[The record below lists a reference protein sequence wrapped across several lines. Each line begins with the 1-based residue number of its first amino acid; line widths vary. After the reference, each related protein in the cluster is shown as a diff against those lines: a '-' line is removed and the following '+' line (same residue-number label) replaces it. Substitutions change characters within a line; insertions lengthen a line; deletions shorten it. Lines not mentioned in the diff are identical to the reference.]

1 MLSWIWTP
9 FDIAV
14 AVAVS
19 GCDWLTCCCCAC
31 GWLLCLLLPISII
44 IIMIIIRI
52 IISNI
57 IILVIISINVIINCI
72 IIGLMS
78 DYDVCAT
85 PPSCVLL
92 VGVDNCSIRQM
103 SAGSQAREVVAGWR
117 GGGETV
123 EGEGRQWESGESR
136 SEACSWQQLPLNVHA
151 HRTHWLC
158 YTLH

>member
-1 MLSWIWTP
+1 
-9 FDIAV
+9 
-14 AVAVS
+14 
-19 GCDWLTCCCCAC
+19 
-31 GWLLCLLLPISII
+31 
-44 IIMIIIRI
+44 MIIIRI

-103 SAGSQAREVVAGWR
+103 SAGSQAREVVAGGR
-117 GGGETV
+117 EGG
-123 EGEGRQWESGESR
+123 GEGRQQVSGESQ
-136 SEACSWQQLPLNVHA
+136 SEACSWQELPLNVHA
-151 HRTHWLC
+151 HPTHWLL
-158 YTLH
+158 YPALE